1 MGFNNVAALATSQAT
16 SGKVWDSF
24 VFKSSLPAV
33 AAAGVWAD
41 GSIGAGIPIYNAYL
55 GAALE
60 FTPLTGSAN
69 RSIYTGPTISDSKY
83 VATAQ
88 IGTSAAGAPLVALF
102 ADYVGFYP
110 LVDTDDTAPQTMD
123 NTQSLP
129 RYSSGEGV
137 QAFCVVQVPQTASA
151 TSTVTLS
158 YTNSAGVSGR
168 TSTFGLFGAANIGSL
183 CNIANTSGVASALTP
198 FIPLQSG
205 DKGIRSI
212 ESVSVSTSIGGFINV
227 VLCKPIF
234 TLQLLEQNT
243 VAEKV
248 FFKESGTLPEVQPGA
263 FLQFLTLRGSATT
276 PIPFRAA
283 LTFAW
288 S

>member
-1 MGFNNVAALATSQAT
+1 MGFDTVAALAAAQAS
-16 SGKVWDSF
+16 SGQFWNSF
-24 VFKSSLPAV
+24 VYKSTLPAV

-83 VATAQ
+83 VAMAQ
-88 IGTSAAGAPLVALF
+88 IGTSAAGAPLVAMF
-102 ADYVGFYP
+102 ADFLGFYP

-123 NTQSLP
+123 NTQSLT

-151 TSTVTLS
+151 TATVTLS

-168 TSTFGLFGAANIGSL
+168 TSTFGLVGASTIGNL
-183 CNIANTSGVASALTP
+183 CNIANTSNVASALTP
-198 FIPLQSG
+198 FIPLESG

-212 ESVSVSTSIGGFINV
+212 ESVSVSTGIGGFINI

-248 FFKESGTLPEVQPGA
+248 FFKESGTLPAVQPGA

-276 PIPFRAA
+276 PIPFRAS
-283 LTFAW
+283 LDFTW

>member
-69 RSIYTGPTISDSKY
+69 RSVYTGPATSDSKY
-83 VATAQ
+83 VSVAQ

-137 QAFCVVQVPQTASA
+137 QAFCVVQVPQVASA
-151 TSTVTLS
+151 TATVTLS

-168 TSTFGLFGAANIGSL
+168 TSTFNLFGSTNIGNL
-183 CNIANTSGVASALTP
+183 CNIGNTSSVAAALTP

-212 ESVSVSTSIGGFINV
+212 QSVSVSTGIGGFINI

>member
-1 MGFNNVAALATSQAT
+1 MGFNSLAALATAQSD
-16 SGKVWDSF
+16 SGQFWNSF

-41 GSIGAGIPIYNAYL
+41 GSIGAGIPVYNAYL

-69 RSIYTGPTISDSKY
+69 RSVYTGPTTSDSKY
-83 VATAQ
+83 VSVAQ

-151 TSTVTLS
+151 TATVTLS

-168 TSTFGLFGAANIGSL
+168 TSTFGIFGSANIGSL

-212 ESVSVSTSIGGFINV
+212 ESVSVSTGIGGFINI

>member
-1 MGFNNVAALATSQAT
+1 MGFSSVASLATSQAET
-16 SGKVWDSF
+16 GQFWDSF

-41 GSIGAGIPIYNAYL
+41 GSIGAGIPIYNAYV
-55 GAALE
+55 GPALE

-69 RSIYTGPTISDSKY
+69 RSIYTGPTTSGSKY
-83 VATAQ
+83 VAMAQ
-88 IGTSAAGAPLVALF
+88 IGTAAAGAPVVGMF
-102 ADYVGFYP
+102 ADYLGFYP
-110 LVDTDDTAPQTMD
+110 LVDTDILDTQTFD
-123 NTQSLP
+123 NTQSLQ

-151 TSTVTLS
+151 TTTVTLS
-158 YTNSAGVSGR
+158 YTNSEGVSGR

-183 CNIANTSGVASALTP
+183 CNIANTSGVAAALTP
-198 FIPLQSG
+198 FIPLQNG
-205 DKGIRSI
+205 DKGIQSI
-212 ESVSVSTSIGGFINV
+212 QAVTLSAAIGGFINI
-227 VLCKPIF
+227 VLCKPLF
-234 TLQLLEQNT
+234 TIQMLEQNT

-263 FLQFLTLRGSATT
+263 YLQFLTLRGSATT

>member
-1 MGFNNVAALATSQAT
+1 MGFNSVAALATAQAD
-16 SGKVWDSF
+16 SGQFWNSF

-41 GSIGAGIPIYNAYL
+41 NSIGAGIPVYNAYL
-55 GAALE
+55 GTALE

-69 RSIYTGPTISDSKY
+69 RSIYAGPATDGSKY
-83 VATAQ
+83 VSVAQ
-88 IGTSAAGAPLVALF
+88 IGTSAAAAPLLALF
-102 ADYVGFYP
+102 ADYLGFYP
-110 LVDTDDTAPQTMD
+110 LVDTDDTTTQTLD
-123 NTQSLP
+123 NTQGLT
-129 RYSSGEGV
+129 RYTLGEGV

-151 TSTVTLS
+151 TATVTLS

-168 TSTFGLFGAANIGSL
+168 TSTFGLFGSANIGSL
-183 CNIANTSGVASALTP
+183 CNIANTSGVAAALTP

-205 DKGIRSI
+205 DKGIQSI
-212 ESVSVSTSIGGFINV
+212 QDVTLSTAIGGFINI

-234 TLQLLEQNT
+234 TLQMLEQNT

-248 FFKESGTLPEVQPGA
+248 FFKESGTLPEVLPGA
-263 FLQFLTLRGSATT
+263 YLQFLTLRGSATT

>member
-1 MGFNNVAALATSQAT
+1 MPFNSVAALATAQT
-16 SGKVWDSF
+16 ESGYFWDSF

-41 GSIGAGIPIYNAYL
+41 NSIGAGIPVYNAYL

-69 RSIYTGPTISDSKY
+69 RSIYTGPATNGSKY
-83 VATAQ
+83 VSVAQ
-88 IGTSAAGAPLVALF
+88 IGTSAAAAPLLALF
-102 ADYVGFYP
+102 ADYLGFYP
-110 LVDTDDTAPQTMD
+110 LVDTDDTTTQTFD
-123 NTQSLP
+123 NTQGLT
-129 RYSSGEGV
+129 RYTSGKGV

-151 TSTVTLS
+151 TATVTLT

-168 TSTFGLFGAANIGSL
+168 TSTFSLFGSANIGNL
-183 CNIANTSGVASALTP
+183 CNLADTSGVANALTP

-205 DKGIRSI
+205 DNGIQSI
-212 ESVSVSTSIGGFINV
+212 QDVTLSTAIGGFVNI
-227 VLCKPIF
+227 VLCKPLF
-234 TLQLLEQNT
+234 TLQMLEQNT

-248 FFKESGTLPEVQPGA
+248 FFKESGTLPEVLSGA
-263 FLQFLTLRGSATT
+263 YLQVLTLRGAATT

-283 LTFAW
+283 LTFTW